1 MVQNMDTKSTVV
13 KEEVICKKKWNICD
27 IVSDKEKG
35 RYVMSMV
42 QLEKIFP
49 CNVSYSGIY

>member
-1 MVQNMDTKSTVV
+1 MVQNMDAKSTVV